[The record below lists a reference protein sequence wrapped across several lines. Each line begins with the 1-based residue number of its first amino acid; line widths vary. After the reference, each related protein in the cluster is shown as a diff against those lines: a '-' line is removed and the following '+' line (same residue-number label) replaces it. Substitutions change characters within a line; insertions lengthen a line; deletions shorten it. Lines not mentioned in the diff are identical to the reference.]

1 MLSVRDRFRENLSRN
16 HGFLDWR
23 RERKRQFVFW
33 EKTTL
38 NLSRPSPVSTPIHP
52 PLCLRPGALDVPTP
66 DVDPS
71 RWNGITMEADEF
83 RALPRVPG
91 YTHELID
98 GTARIRPVDSPLI
111 LLAIRTDDVPAQTR
125 PSVPTTVRPLAP
137 NDRDALVTLWADIF
151 VERPDYGRVDRD
163 HIRTDAQKQIDALLD
178 NSEGANA
185 TCSRVALRD
194 GTVVGGLLAST
205 FGKHPQID
213 VLFVVP
219 HEQRQGIGRTL
230 LRAFVQAVRA
240 AAYIVSTSH
249 PANRSRTPSTRS
261 PIGSARPSANA
272 PLPSIRSAG
281 PKRTNCWNST
291 SSHKPLR
298 FERASFTE
306 KAHPYRYLVG
316 GSVRQYVICMPGP
329 VFPHRLFDHLL
340 APFYERTCSCLPTP
354 AWKLLR
360 APRAQPVPS
369 VLPTGR
375 PSVWPSLP
383 GPTITSPMGC
393 R

>member
-1 MLSVRDRFRENLSRN
+1 M
-16 HGFLDWR
+16 
-23 RERKRQFVFW
+23 
-33 EKTTL
+33 
-38 NLSRPSPVSTPIHP
+38 STPIHS

-83 RALPRVPG
+83 HALPRVPG
-91 YTHELID
+91 YKYELID

-137 NDRDALVTLWADIF
+137 NDQDALVTLWADIF

-163 HIRTDAQKQIDALLD
+163 HIRADAQKQIDALLD

-213 VLFVVP
+213 VLFVAP

-230 LRAFVQAVRA
+230 LRAFVQAVRTDA
-240 AAYIVSTSH
+240 HIVSTSH
-249 PANRSRTPSTRS
+249 PANRASRGWHRS
-261 PIGSARPSANA
+261 LGFC
-272 PLPSIRSAG
+272 PLPDRSLIR
-281 PKRTNCWNST
+281 
-291 SSHKPLR
+291 
-298 FERASFTE
+298 
-306 KAHPYRYLVG
+306 
-316 GSVRQYVICMPGP
+316 
-329 VFPHRLFDHLL
+329 HLQAVL
-340 APFYERTCSCLPTP
+340 QANLKHGHVPEENG
-354 AWKLLR
+354 
-360 APRAQPVPS
+360 QPVKDT
-369 VLPTGR
+369 LNQIADRLHKTERER
-375 PSVWPSLP
+375 PVVVHPIHWPREDELLEQY
-383 GPTITSPMGC
+383 IVA
-393 R
+393 